1 MKSLNELAISKKD
14 YQLVDGRIV
23 PIGVNFRSL
32 QLLTAY
38 QGGFEKLSEDM
49 KKEDINSKLNACAY
63 ILYALI
69 RAAGQEVTQE
79 EAAMMIG
86 IDDFD
91 KLFDIFEDY
100 AEAMENMQKK
110 TALKQKMSQKL
121 NGQN

>member
-1 MKSLNELAISKKD
+1 MSSLNELAISKKD
-14 YQLVDGRIV
+14 YQLADGRIV
-23 PIGVNFRSL
+23 SIGVNFRSL

-38 QGGFEKLSEDM
+38 EGGFEKLSEDM
-49 KKEDINSKLNACAY
+49 KKEDINCKLNACAY
-63 ILYALI
+63 VLYALI

-86 IDDFD
+86 IDDFN

-110 TALKQKMSQKL
+110 TGLKQKMSQRL